1 MAGDGAS
8 EIKQNQVIAAISDR
22 SGAKLKISRKI
33 AAGPHPLP
41 EQQLADLRML
51 KRAISDEMSELCVV
65 LRRLRLGDL
74 AFMEEMPPGR
84 LDQLLAATT
93 DRVAAGLRGVPL
105 EESVQIEA
113 WRRAFKIALEMPLPL
128 PSSSAGAVTAASD
141 APPSVTGQV
150 AAARED
156 LARLQI

>member
-1 MAGDGAS
+1 MKEAVAVSQGNCSSAI
-8 EIKQNQVIAAISDR
+8 IKSGSTEGGLKKWLTFATAVNCWRNNRKLLEAYIDR
-22 SGAKLKISRKI
+22 SEEALRFVCEKSGVGAVWAEWRTNMRI
-33 AAGPHPLP
+33 
-41 EQQLADLRML
+41 
-51 KRAISDEMSELCVV
+51 
-65 LRRLRLGDL
+65 
-74 AFMEEMPPGR
+74 
-84 LDQLLAATT
+84 
-93 DRVAAGLRGVPL
+93 RGVPL